1 MMVDRSR
8 PDSMD
13 KTTGIPFDPESGRA
27 SHLSFPVVGI
37 GASAGGLVALK
48 RFFEH
53 LPAETGM
60 AFVIVLHLSPKHE
73 STADQ
78 ILARCTRMPVLQVR
92 ERVPIEPNHVYVISP
107 QNDLRMDD
115 GQLAVAPSQRP
126 RGQHVAIDLFFR
138 TLGEVHGDRA
148 IAVVLSGTGA
158 DGSVGITRVKE
169 HGGVTLAQSPED
181 CEYEDMPRNAITTGR
196 VDFVLPAADLP
207 QKLIDLWKNAQRIEL
222 PPAPEAHGHIAPTP
236 PDTRPDTEQ
245 ALRDILDMLAARSG
259 HDFRH
264 YKRATVL
271 RRIERR
277 LQVSMLPDLPAYRD
291 FLRAN
296 PEETA
301 RLLDDMLIS
310 VTNFFR
316 DREAFE
322 ALEREVIPAL
332 FAEHVADEQVR
343 VWVPACATGEEAYSV
358 AMLLAD
364 HAATMAA
371 PPGFQVFAS
380 DIDERGLSVGRAGS
394 YPESIITDVPPSR
407 LRQFFNKEQQRYR
420 ITKAIRDHVLFAQH
434 NVLRDPPFSKLDMVC
449 CRNLL
454 IYLDREIQA
463 RLLEVF
469 HFALRPGGLLFLGS
483 SESADAAS
491 RHFDVVDKKHRI
503 YRARNLAHS
512 LPATVLP
519 LRAAERRHAPLG
531 TPAPAR
537 ERRGFSFAEVHQ
549 RVLEH
554 YAPPSVIVDRELN
567 IVHMSDRA
575 GRFLHFVGGEP
586 SHNLLTVVHPEL
598 RLELRTALFQAVH
611 TGKSVEA
618 RRVKIDRGGKPF
630 FVNMVARPFRDPEAG
645 AEFVLVLFD
654 EVEDTMSADAGV
666 ASGERDAVML
676 HLEEELH
683 RTKERLQATI
693 EQSETSNEELKA
705 SNEELQAINE
715 ELRSATEE
723 LETSKEELQSVN
735 EELITVNYELKTKV
749 EETAKV
755 NDDLRNF
762 IASTDIATVFVDAGL
777 RIRRYTPR
785 AEDIFNIIP
794 GDVGRC
800 LLDITHRLDYSE
812 LAADATSAF
821 EVLRPVERE
830 VRSLD
835 GRLFAARAL
844 PYRTQE
850 NRIDGAVLTFVDI
863 TRLRMAQERVDVAE
877 DQLRVAATHAASHAM
892 LVFDADGRITAW
904 NAGAEQMFGYGVA
917 EMNGQ
922 PVARLASPDDDGAER
937 MRLQM
942 READRAGHAEAEY
955 WCLRKDGSRVFCN
968 SLLTPLQN
976 GGFDGYIQVLADAS
990 SRVADVERTHAQ
1002 LTSALS
1008 QRAKAE
1014 AESAL
1019 KDDFL
1024 AVMSHELKNPLN
1036 LISVNTELVARTPEV
1051 RDSELVQQSLD
1062 GIRRAIRGQTKI
1074 IDDLLDMSRIRTGK
1088 LKLSVTAVDLGA
1100 LVESI
1105 VEVARADVS
1114 SAAVDIGC
1122 TLGDTPSLVHADPL
1136 RLEQIIWNLL
1146 GNAIKFTPAG
1156 GQVRI
1161 AVQAEDRFCRLTVRD
1176 TGQGIE
1182 PYFLPRLFEMF
1193 SQVPGRALSGKS
1205 GLGIGLAVVREIVT
1219 LHGGRIEAASD
1230 GPGQGST
1237 FTVWLPRV
1245 MPVVSRARKALPAP
1259 HENPWDGLQLLVVD
1273 DTAATVDGLAR
1284 LLEMEGATVLRAYGG
1299 EEALD
1304 LLRRET
1310 VDVVLSDL
1318 GMPGIDGYE
1327 LARRVRADPRTATL
1341 PMVALTG
1348 FAREGDVRESV
1359 AAGFTAHVGKPI
1371 VLESLAEVV
1380 AQALKATTQ
1389 DD

>member
-1 MMVDRSR
+1 MNAD
-8 PDSMD
+8 
-13 KTTGIPFDPESGRA
+13 TGMPEPKSGRP
-27 SHLSFPVVGI
+27 SHLDFPVVGI

-48 RFFEH
+48 QFFESM
-53 LPAETGM
+53 PAETGM
-60 AFVIVLHLSPKHE
+60 AFVIVLHLSPSHE
-73 STADQ
+73 SSADQ
-78 ILARCTRMPVLQVR
+78 ILARSTRMPVLQVR
-92 ERVPIEPNHVYVISP
+92 EPVAIKANHVYIISP
-107 QNDLRMDD
+107 KNDLRMDD
-115 GQLAVAPSQRP
+115 GQLVVTPARRA

-138 TLGEVHGDRA
+138 TLGEIHADRA

-169 HGGVTLAQSPED
+169 FGGVTFAQLPD
-181 CEYEDMPRNAITTGR
+181 DAEYEDMPRNAIATDF
-196 VDFVLPAADLP
+196 VDFVLPVAEIP
-207 QKLIDLWKNAQRIEL
+207 QRLVDLWENAQRIEL
-222 PPAPEAHGHIAPTP
+222 PAVPEMEARPL
-236 PDTRPDTEQ
+236 PDDPDVRARSEQ
-245 ALRDILDMLAARSG
+245 ALREILDLLAARTS

-277 LQVSMLPDLPAYRD
+277 LQVNMLPDLPAYRD
-291 FLRAN
+291 YLRAT
-296 PEETA
+296 PDETS

-322 ALEREVIPAL
+322 ALEREVIPSL
-332 FAEHVADEQVR
+332 FAEHGPDEQVR
-343 VWVPACATGEEAYSV
+343 VWVPACATGEEAYSL

-364 HAATMAA
+364 HASTLANA
-371 PPGFQVFAS
+371 PGFQVFAS
-380 DIDERGLSVGRAGS
+380 DIDERGLSVGRSGA
-394 YPESIITDVPPSR
+394 YPESIITDVPPGR
-407 LRQFFNKEQQRYR
+407 LRQFFTKEPQRYR
-420 ITKAIRDHVLFAQH
+420 IAKSIRDRVLFAQH
-434 NVLRDPPFSKLDMVC
+434 NVLRDPPFSKLDLIS

-469 HFALRPGGLLFLGS
+469 HFALRRGGLLFLGS

-491 RHFDVVDKKHRI
+491 RYFDVVDKKNRI
-503 YRARNLAHS
+503 YRARALS
-512 LPATVLP
+512 MTRTPAAAFPVH
-519 LRAAERRHAPLG
+519 AAERRRAPPDAESP
-531 TPAPAR
+531 TR

-554 YAPPSVIVDRELN
+554 YAPPSVIVDREST

-575 GRFLHFVGGEP
+575 GRFLQFVGGEP
-586 SHNLLTVVHPEL
+586 SHNLLKVVHPEL

-630 FVNMVARPFRDPEAG
+630 FVNMVARPFRDPDAG
-645 AEFVLVLFD
+645 GEFVLVLFD
-654 EVEDTMSADAGV
+654 EVEDTMSADPSITG
-666 ASGERDAVML
+666 SERDAVML

-683 RTKERLQATI
+683 RTKERMQATI
-693 EQSETSNEELKA
+693 EQSETSSEELKA

-794 GDVGRC
+794 ADVGRC
-800 LLDITHRLDYSE
+800 LLDITHRLNYPD
-812 LAADATSAF
+812 LATDATAAF
-821 EVLRPVERE
+821 EALMPVERE
-830 VRSLD
+830 VRSQD
-835 GRLFAARAL
+835 GKLFVARAL
-844 PYRTQE
+844 PYRTTE
-850 NRIDGAVLTFVDI
+850 NRIDGAVLTFVDV
-863 TRLRMAQERVDVAE
+863 TRLRMAQERVDMAE
-877 DQLRVAATHAASHAM
+877 DRLRVVAIHGVEHAM
-892 LVFDADGRITAW
+892 IVFDATGVITAW
-904 NAGAEQMFGYGVA
+904 NE
-917 EMNGQ
+917 
-922 PVARLASPDDDGAER
+922 GAER
-937 MRLQM
+937 MFGYSAADIVGESIGRLSVPDDMATNHAQRM
-942 READRAGHAEAEY
+942 RRADTEGHIEDEHWCMRNDGTRLHCRASLTRVRTEHFDGYVQVVFDTTRGLADIERAEAE
-955 WCLRKDGSRVFCN
+955 
-968 SLLTPLQN
+968 LTT
-976 GGFDGYIQVLADAS
+976 A
-990 SRVADVERTHAQ
+990 R
-1002 LTSALS
+1002 S

-1036 LISVNTELVARTPEV
+1036 LISVNTELVARAPEV
-1051 RDSELVQQSLD
+1051 RDAELVQQSIE

-1088 LKLSVTAVDLGA
+1088 LQLSLVPVDMAA

-1105 VEVARADVS
+1105 VDVARADVS
-1114 SAAVDIGC
+1114 SAGLDISC
-1122 TLGDTPSLVHADPL
+1122 DVGDQPALVQADPS
-1136 RLEQIIWNLL
+1136 RLEQIVWNLL

-1156 GQVRI
+1156 GRIEVR
-1161 AVQAEDRFCRLTVRD
+1161 AQAEGRFCRLSVSD
-1176 TGQGIE
+1176 TGLGIE
-1182 PYFLPRLFEMF
+1182 PQFLSRVFEMF
-1193 SQVPGRALSGKS
+1193 GQAPGRALSGKS

-1219 LHGGRIEAASD
+1219 LHGGRIEADSD
-1230 GPGQGST
+1230 GLGHGAT
-1237 FTVWLPRV
+1237 FNVWLPRM
-1245 MPVVSRARKALPAP
+1245 MPARRRVRAALPAP
-1259 HENPWDGLQLLVVD
+1259 TPQPWPGLRLLVVD

-1284 LLEMEGATVLRAYGG
+1284 LLELEGATVLRAYGG
-1299 EEALD
+1299 AQALQ
-1304 LLRRET
+1304 LLDSNP

-1318 GMPGIDGYE
+1318 GMPEMDGYE
-1327 LARRVRADPRTATL
+1327 LARRIRADARFATL
-1341 PMVALTG
+1341 PLVALTG
-1348 FAREGDVRESV
+1348 FAREADVREAT

-1371 VLESLAEVV
+1371 MLEALADVV
-1380 AQALKATTQ
+1380 AHTVERRDPA
-1389 DD
+1389 